1 MEGSPASFYDHMQNI
16 RKDKVDS
23 ERPALRKHEIPCRHG
38 DQGVEKGEQDADQE
52 EKEKDMALHGLI
64 Q

>member
-1 MEGSPASFYDHMQNI
+1 MVPPSLGPCEDEVKIAHVKQPES
-16 RKDKVDS
+16 
-23 ERPALRKHEIPCRHG
+23 PALRKHAIPCRHG